1 MCQTR
6 PTEAKE
12 TYNKAKETHNR
23 GKNRP
28 IAGVPH
34 EQCCCTLGLPWLLLL
49 LLLLLL
55 LKGLANKG
63 ELAVAV
69 DRR

>member
-1 MCQTR
+1 
-6 PTEAKE
+6 
-12 TYNKAKETHNR
+12 
-23 GKNRP
+23 
-28 IAGVPH
+28 
-34 EQCCCTLGLPWLLLL
+34 LLL